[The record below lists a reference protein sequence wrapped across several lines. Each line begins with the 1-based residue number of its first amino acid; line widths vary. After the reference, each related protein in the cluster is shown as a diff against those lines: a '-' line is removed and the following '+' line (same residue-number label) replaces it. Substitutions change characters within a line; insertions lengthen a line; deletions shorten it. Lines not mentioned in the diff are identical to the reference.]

1 MKFTRRTFLK
11 TGLTGAALV
20 ASGALPS
27 KWMRPAGAAAAKK
40 SKTTLAR
47 TVLPVPVPASAPKLL
62 PTDLAKYAQN
72 GYGKWQMGE
81 GLGYE
86 KRLDLM
92 KSGYSAAAATPVA
105 DLLRFFTITDTIF
118 LPIS

>member
-27 KWMRPAGAAAAKK
+27 KWLRPAGAAAAKK

-72 GYGKWQMGE
+72 GYGK
-81 GLGYE
+81 
-86 KRLDLM
+86 
-92 KSGYSAAAATPVA
+92 
-105 DLLRFFTITDTIF
+105 
-118 LPIS
+118 